1 MISIPP
7 EWKRVKPNQ
16 PGAAMDESEPGMS
29 FRLSRLLFEGHITHQ
44 DLGRNAPDAKRGEA

>member
-1 MISIPP
+1 MIPIPP
-7 EWKRVKPNQ
+7 ERKRVKPNR
-16 PGAAMDESEPGMS
+16 PGAAMDENEPGMS

>member
-16 PGAAMDESEPGMS
+16 PGVAMDESEPGMS